1 MRSRTLSTNAPSAG
15 AADGNEAV
23 RDLLCRQWI
32 AMLRSLPVRQI
43 ERDITLSDEQ
53 HAAMYDLA
61 SSVYRAA
68 GNMVASCHSENH
80 LTPLGRFD
88 EWENELRSVGQSID
102 SIRPTLDRFEGAL
115 ATEQKTRLDEVLNL
129 SLPLKNPAH

>member
-1 MRSRTLSTNAPSAG
+1 
-15 AADGNEAV
+15 
-23 RDLLCRQWI
+23 
-32 AMLRSLPVRQI
+32 
-43 ERDITLSDEQ
+43 
-53 HAAMYDLA
+53 MYDLA

-88 EWENELRSVGQSID
+88 EWENELRSVGQGID
-102 SIRPTLDRFEGAL
+102 SIQPALDHFEGAL

-129 SLPLKNPAH
+129 SLPL